1 MNRPDPPPL
10 FGSPTSDVMRKGAEP
25 SNLDLGGAGI
35 IRAAW
40 WILYRKVA
48 RLRQSRLSAYG
59 LGIAL
64 VAFLSYAAVP
74 TGPNVGES
82 VPEFRLQDQNGA
94 AQTLRSILGP
104 KGALLVFYRSAD
116 W

>member
-1 MNRPDPPPL
+1 
-10 FGSPTSDVMRKGAEP
+10 MRKGAEP

-82 VPEFRLQDQNGA
+82 VPEFRLQDQHGA
-94 AQTLRSILGP
+94 VQTLRSILGP